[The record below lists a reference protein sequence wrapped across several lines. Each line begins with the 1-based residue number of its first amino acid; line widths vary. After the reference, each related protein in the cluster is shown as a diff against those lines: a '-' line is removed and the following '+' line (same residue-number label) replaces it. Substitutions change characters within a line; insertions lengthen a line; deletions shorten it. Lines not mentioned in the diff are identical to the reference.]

1 MGFATGATL
10 QKNYTMKA
18 VKRIV
23 VIVLSFLIIAVVALW
38 VTDNE
43 HVLYGVRK
51 TYLVGKKNPD
61 IDDMP
66 FFDVRKVA
74 ATNPITLNVSEFYNE
89 MELMPEDQLWSDSMG
104 TTALLVFRSDSIL
117 FERYWE
123 GGEQAL
129 SNSFSMAKSIT
140 SILIGQAVE
149 EGFIRSIDDKVGD
162 YLGAYQSG
170 MDTLLTIRHL
180 LDMTSGIPFGESYSS
195 PLGYMAKSYYGK
207 DLTSATVKHHVQKK
221 PGTLWAY
228 EGGNTVLLGMIL
240 QKATNMSVSDYCS
253 TRLWSRIGAEQD
265 AYWNL
270 DDEEGI
276 EKTFS
281 GFYATA
287 RDFSRLG
294 LLFMNGGVWRGDTI
308 VSPQWVKSSI
318 AAHGVPDEKS
328 EPCTWYGKHWWLGDY
343 EGHPLFACRG
353 LRGQY
358 VVCIPD
364 IDLVVV
370 RLGHTQSKD
379 RIRHLPADL
388 YRYLDMAIGISQS
401 TKSSL

>member
-1 MGFATGATL
+1 MRV
-10 QKNYTMKA
+10 

-23 VIVLSFLIIAVVALW
+23 VALIVLVVLACAALW
-38 VTDNE
+38 ATDNE

-51 TYLVGKKNPD
+51 TYFVGKKNPD

-66 FFDVRKVA
+66 YFDVRKVA
-74 ATNPITLNVSEFYNE
+74 AGTYTALDLSEYYNRLKLLPDE
-89 MELMPEDQLWSDSMG
+89 QAWSDSMG
-104 TTALLVFRSDSIL
+104 TTALLVFRRDSLL
-117 FERYWE
+117 FEQYRE
-123 GGEQAL
+123 GNEITL

-140 SILIGQAVE
+140 SMLVGIALE

-162 YLGAYQSG
+162 YLDAYRTG
-170 MDTLLTIRHL
+170 MDTLVTIRHL

-207 DLTSATVKHHVQKK
+207 DLTATTLDYHVQKQ

-240 QKATNMSVSDYCS
+240 TKATGMSVSDYCS

-270 DDEEGI
+270 DDKNGI

-281 GFYATA
+281 GFYASA

-294 LLFMNGGVWRGDTI
+294 LLFMHDGVWRGDTI
-308 VSPQWVKSSI
+308 ISPDWVRASI
-318 AAHGVPDEKS
+318 IPHGVSDEKA
-328 EPCTWYGKHWWLGDY
+328 EPCTWYGRQWWIG
-343 EGHPLFACRG
+343 EHAGHSFFACRG

-364 IDLVVV
+364 LDLVVV
-370 RLGHTQSKD
+370 RLGHTQSKE
-379 RIRHLPADL
+379 RINHMPTDL
-388 YRYLDMAIGISQS
+388 YRCIDMAMRISQP
-401 TKSSL
+401 TKMTL

>member
-195 PLGYMAKSYYGK
+195 PLDTWQS
-207 DLTSATVKHHVQKK
+207 L
-221 PGTLWAY
+221 
-228 EGGNTVLLGMIL
+228 I
-240 QKATNMSVSDYCS
+240 
-253 TRLWSRIGAEQD
+253 
-265 AYWNL
+265 
-270 DDEEGI
+270 
-276 EKTFS
+276 
-281 GFYATA
+281 TA
-287 RDFSRLG
+287 R
-294 LLFMNGGVWRGDTI
+294 T
-308 VSPQWVKSSI
+308 
-318 AAHGVPDEKS
+318 
-328 EPCTWYGKHWWLGDY
+328 
-343 EGHPLFACRG
+343 
-353 LRGQY
+353 
-358 VVCIPD
+358 
-364 IDLVVV
+364 
-370 RLGHTQSKD
+370 
-379 RIRHLPADL
+379 
-388 YRYLDMAIGISQS
+388 
-401 TKSSL
+401 

>member
-1 MGFATGATL
+1 
-10 QKNYTMKA
+10 MKV
-18 VKRIV
+18 VKRTV
-23 VIVLSFLIIAVVALW
+23 LVILSMLVLAVVALW
-38 VTDNE
+38 ATGNE
-43 HVLYGVRK
+43 HVVYGVRK

-61 IDDMP
+61 IDDQRY
-66 FFDVRKVA
+66 FDVRKVA
-74 ATNPITLNVSEFYNE
+74 AGVPNALYLSAFYNK
-89 MELMPEDQLWSDSMG
+89 MELFPEEQSWSDSMG
-104 TTALLVFRSDSIL
+104 TTALLVFHHDSLL
-117 FERYWE
+117 FEQYRE
-123 GGEQAL
+123 GDVNTR

-140 SILIGQAVE
+140 SMLIGKAVE
-149 EGFIRSIDDKVGD
+149 EGFIRGIDDKVGD
-162 YLGAYQSG
+162 YLETYRSG

-195 PLGYMAKSYYGK
+195 PFGYMAKSYYGK
-207 DLTSATVKHHVQKK
+207 NLTSATLEYHVQKQ

-240 QKATNMSVSDYCS
+240 KKATGMSVSDYCS

-270 DDEEGI
+270 DNENGV

-294 LLFMNGGVWRGDTI
+294 LLFMRDGVWRGDTV
-308 VSPQWVKSSI
+308 VSADWVRESI
-318 AAHGVPDEKS
+318 TAHGVPDENS
-328 EPCTWYGKHWWLGDY
+328 EPCSWYGRQWWMGEHAGY
-343 EGHPLFACRG
+343 SFYVCRG

-358 VVCIPD
+358 VLCVPEL
-364 IDLVVV
+364 DLVMV

-379 RIRHLPADL
+379 RVHHMPVDL
-388 YRYLDMAIGISQS
+388 YRYMDMAMRICQIKN
-401 TKSSL
+401 KSL